1 MGKLPMLAAAA
12 GLAVTALVATSPAQA
27 SYHLIRWQDT
37 GFCQIWDEAFP
48 LPTAP
53 WPTNYTRV
61 SATVPTLL
69 DALTV
74 KNGMLTAGAC
84 AF

>member
-1 MGKLPMLAAAA
+1 MRKLPMLAAAA
-12 GLAVTALVATSPAQA
+12 GLAVTALVATTPAQA
-27 SYHLIRWQDT
+27 NYHLIKWDT

-48 LPTAP
+48 LPMAP

-69 DALTV
+69 DALNV
-74 KNGMLTAGAC
+74 KNSMLTAGAC